1 MAAGHTREMLTEA
14 IMRDPEEP
22 VRGFLLIPP
31 DREPGTVFAYSQ
43 PCTYALA
50 SIIQRNAGMP
60 LTRYLRPRLFDPL
73 GIGHVGWHTFPPG
86 REQGFS
92 GLHARTEDIAKLGL
106 LYLQGGRWEGAQLIG
121 EKWVA
126 EATSQQV
133 ANPAEPNPDWR
144 QGYGFQFWMSR
155 HGYRGDGAFGQ
166 FCVILPEQ
174 DTVIAT
180 TACTLDMQA
189 VLDAMW
195 DRLLPGLGTV
205 SPEAASAHDQ
215 LGARLARLELP
226 AYALPAYSGAP
237 APADW
242 GPWTSG
248 PFTVAASAAGTQGR
262 PFLTSVEMAPQ
273 ADGWQISLIELANA
287 LTFPVGA
294 GAWTVSDHADRNGET
309 IPVAAS
315 GGWLDGQRMRAEV
328 IFLETPHRMD
338 ITCSLSGRT
347 AEAVWRHPPL
357 TPGKLEHLHCPS

>member
-73 GIGHVGWHTFPPG
+73 GIGHVGWHTLPPG

-92 GLHARTEDIAKLGL
+92 GLHARTEDVAKLGL
-106 LYLQGGRWEGAQLIG
+106 LYLQGGQWEGAQLLS

-126 EATSQQV
+126 EATSRQV

-189 VLDAMW
+189 ILDAMW
-195 DRLLPGLGTV
+195 DRLLPGLGTA
-205 SPEAASAHDQ
+205 SPGAASPHDQ
-215 LGARLARLELP
+215 LGARLARLE
-226 AYALPAYSGAP
+226 LPAYSGAP

-248 PFTVAASAAGTQGR
+248 PFTVAARAAGTQGQ
-262 PFLTSVEMAPQ
+262 PFLTSIEVAPQ
-273 ADGWQISLIELANA
+273 ADSWQISLIEPANA

-338 ITCSLSGRT
+338 ITCSLPGRI

>member
-1 MAAGHTREMLTEA
+1 
-14 IMRDPEEP
+14 
-22 VRGFLLIPP
+22 
-31 DREPGTVFAYSQ
+31 
-43 PCTYALA
+43 
-50 SIIQRNAGMP
+50 MP

-106 LYLQGGRWEGAQLIG
+106 LYLQGGQWEGAQLIG

-126 EATSQQV
+126 EAASQQV

-189 VLDAMW
+189 LLDAMW

-205 SPEAASAHDQ
+205 SPGAAAAQDQ

-226 AYALPAYSGAP
+226 AYSGVP

-242 GPWTSG
+242 DPWTSG
-248 PFTVAASAAGTQGR
+248 PFTVAASAAGTQGQ
-262 PFLTSVEMAPQ
+262 PFLTSIEVAPQ
-273 ADGWQISLIELANA
+273 ADGWQMSLIEPANA

-294 GAWTVSDHADRNGET
+294 GAWTVSDHADRDGET

-315 GGWLDGQRMRAEV
+315 GGWPDGQTLRAEV

-338 ITCSLSGRT
+338 ITCSLPGRI
-347 AEAVWRHPPL
+347 AEAVWRDPPL
-357 TPGKLEHLHCPS
+357 TPGKLQHLHCPS